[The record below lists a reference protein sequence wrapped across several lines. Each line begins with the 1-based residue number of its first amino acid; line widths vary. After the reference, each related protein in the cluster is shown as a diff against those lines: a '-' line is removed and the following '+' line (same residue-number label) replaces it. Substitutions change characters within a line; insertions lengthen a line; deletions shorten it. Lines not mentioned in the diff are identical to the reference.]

1 MVQSLLNPSINYPEI
16 KILDKDDIDYDAT
29 LYQSNILGVN
39 DVKIAL
45 GQPKYSFIE
54 SDIIYFPIYLVINDL
69 FNSQIGVY
77 EIFSTQLPNITDED
91 DDVDLDKLSN
101 PLIYSFVTKKILLDS
116 IASDKS
122 SDETIDDDD
131 TSDDED
137 DDTSDDDT
145 SDDEEEDEDTNK
157 EPTDKDIPQQNQEQ
171 LNKEKKEYTDNKSN
185 LWVQRY
191 IKSNEFNIIDN
202 EGGGDCLFAVIRDAF
217 KSIDKDISVADLR
230 KKVSDEIT
238 PSIYETYKTQ
248 YDMYVKRIQDDE
260 LELKR
265 LSQSNEDLRQRLK
278 MTKERDQQLKI
289 IESGKVIAKTHAN
302 LKKELAL
309 SKELLNEFRFMK
321 NIHSVEDLKKKVKT
335 CDFWADTYAISTL
348 ERVLKIKLII
358 LSSENFK
365 EGDISNILLCGEL
378 TDDILSD
385 DGTFEPQYYIILD
398 HTGDHYK
405 LISYMGHTIFSFP
418 QIPYFIKLEIIAKC
432 LEKNAGPYSII
443 PQFTL
448 LKQELGIEEP
458 VDIGVTQLE
467 PSSSNSLYDENVVF
481 QFYNKSNTKPLPGMG
496 NGEKIQKDQIT
507 EYTKLKE
514 FTDWRR
520 KLDDDYMVDFDLDGF
535 TWPSVTHY
543 YEANKFKNTNKDF
556 YLLFTKQSDSKISKD
571 VNIAK
576 AAASTTGKYKGDLLR
591 SKDIKIDSE
600 FEKGKNKKVLED
612 ALYAKFDQH
621 PDDFKII
628 LLSTKKAL
636 LKHFKRGLEPE
647 IANEL
652 MLVRDKLK

>member
-91 DDVDLDKLSN
+91 DDIDLDKLSN
-101 PLIYSFVTKKILLDS
+101 PLIYSFVTKKMLLDS

-137 DDTSDDDT
+137 DEDDDDDT
-145 SDDEEEDEDTNK
+145 SDDDDDEDTNK
-157 EPTDKDIPQQNQEQ
+157 EPTDKDIPPQNQEQ

-289 IESGKVIAKTHAN
+289 IESGKVIGKTHAN
-302 LKKELAL
+302 LKKELAV
-309 SKELLNEFRFMK
+309 SKDLLNEFRFMK

-443 PQFTL
+443 PQFKL
-448 LKQELGIEEP
+448 LKQDLGIEEP

-543 YEANKFKNTNKDF
+543 YEANKFKDTNKDF

-591 SKDIKIDSE
+591 SKDIKIDPE

>member
-1 MVQSLLNPSINYPEI
+1 
-16 KILDKDDIDYDAT
+16 
-29 LYQSNILGVN
+29 
-39 DVKIAL
+39 
-45 GQPKYSFIE
+45 
-54 SDIIYFPIYLVINDL
+54 
-69 FNSQIGVY
+69 
-77 EIFSTQLPNITDED
+77 
-91 DDVDLDKLSN
+91 
-101 PLIYSFVTKKILLDS
+101 
-116 IASDKS
+116 
-122 SDETIDDDD
+122 
-131 TSDDED
+131 
-137 DDTSDDDT
+137 
-145 SDDEEEDEDTNK
+145 
-157 EPTDKDIPQQNQEQ
+157 
-171 LNKEKKEYTDNKSN
+171 
-185 LWVQRY
+185 
-191 IKSNEFNIIDN
+191 
-202 EGGGDCLFAVIRDAF
+202 
-217 KSIDKDISVADLR
+217 
-230 KKVSDEIT
+230 
-238 PSIYETYKTQ
+238 
-248 YDMYVKRIQDDE
+248 MYVKRIQDDE

-432 LEKNAGPYSII
+432 LEKKAGPYSII

-481 QFYNKSNTKPLPGMG
+481 QFL
-496 NGEKIQKDQIT
+496 
-507 EYTKLKE
+507 
-514 FTDWRR
+514 
-520 KLDDDYMVDFDLDGF
+520 
-535 TWPSVTHY
+535 
-543 YEANKFKNTNKDF
+543 
-556 YLLFTKQSDSKISKD
+556 
-571 VNIAK
+571 
-576 AAASTTGKYKGDLLR
+576 
-591 SKDIKIDSE
+591 
-600 FEKGKNKKVLED
+600 
-612 ALYAKFDQH
+612 
-621 PDDFKII
+621 
-628 LLSTKKAL
+628 
-636 LKHFKRGLEPE
+636 
-647 IANEL
+647 
-652 MLVRDKLK
+652 